1 MLELYFLIYRIPKMM
16 TRLAR
21 ERNRSAIA
29 WSLMGVGAWIAAE
42 LVVGF
47 TAGLI
52 YAIGVEFWGWPS
64 QSTGFNLL
72 VYLIALAGALGSV
85 TIVSRILTRQP
96 RGELFLPPPP
106 PPQEFRDSEA
116 NHGQ

>member
-1 MLELYFLIYRIPKMM
+1 
-16 TRLAR
+16 
-21 ERNRSAIA
+21 
-29 WSLMGVGAWIAAE
+29 MGAGAWIAAE

-52 YAIGVEFWGWPS
+52 YAVGVEFWGWPS

-85 TIVSRILTRQP
+85 TIVSRILTRRP
-96 RGELFLPPPP
+96 VEESFLPPPP
-106 PPQEFRDSEA
+106 PPQEFPDSKA
-116 NHGQ
+116 NHDG

>member
-64 QSTGFNLL
+64 QSTGFNFL

-85 TIVSRILTRQP
+85 TIVSRILTRKP
-96 RGELFLPPPP
+96 REELFLPPPP